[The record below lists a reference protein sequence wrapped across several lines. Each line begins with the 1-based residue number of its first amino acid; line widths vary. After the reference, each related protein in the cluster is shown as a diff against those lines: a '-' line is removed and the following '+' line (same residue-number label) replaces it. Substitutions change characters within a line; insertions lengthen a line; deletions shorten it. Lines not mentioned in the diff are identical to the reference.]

1 LKKVGVL
8 LLIILVISG
17 VATWFLLLN
26 INSFTDI
33 NLFGYEI
40 KGISSGALTLVS
52 FILGGLVVW
61 LISFIAHSVEVSHLR
76 TELAQTKKEK
86 SLSNKARRKSSCR
99 KERCTK
105 TVNQSST

>member
-1 LKKVGVL
+1 MKKVGAL

-61 LISFIAHSVEVSHLR
+61 LISFIAHSIEISHLR
-76 TELAQTKKEK
+76 TESAQNKKEK
-86 SLSNKARRKSSCR
+86 APQ
-99 KERCTK
+99 TK
-105 TVNQSST
+105 QEEKVTIEKKDAQKQ

>member
-1 LKKVGVL
+1 MKKVGVL

-76 TELAQTKKEK
+76 AELAQTKKEK
-86 SLSNKARRKSSCR
+86 VSQ
-99 KERCTK
+99 TK
-105 TVNQSST
+105 QEEKVPVEKKDAQKQ

>member
-1 LKKVGVL
+1 MKKVGAL

-33 NLFGYEI
+33 NLFGYQIE
-40 KGISSGALTLVS
+40 GISSGALTLVS

-61 LISFIAHSVEVSHLR
+61 LISFIAHSIEISHLR
-76 TELAQTKKEK
+76 AELAQSKKEK
-86 SLSNKARRKSSCR
+86 AVQIKPEEKAPVEK
-99 KERCTK
+99 KDAQK
-105 TVNQSST
+105 Q

>member
-1 LKKVGVL
+1 MKKVGVL

-86 SLSNKARRKSSCR
+86 VSQTKQEEKAPVEK
-99 KERCTK
+99 KDAQ
-105 TVNQSST
+105 NQ